1 MNSARDGILRQ
12 MRFLLSLLLIP
23 LVSACQSRHDRLETP
38 PAMDAERSRM
48 IQIPESMAGSPI
60 VDLDWVDTGT
70 VAVVTDPGTSV
81 SLIPWHGQGVQVIG
95 RKGDGPGELRMA
107 TAIVIIGTSHI
118 AALDGRL
125 RKVTFW
131 TPSGIWQKDTRL
143 DAPFVHGMWNTD
155 SGLVVGV
162 QSGARSRTELL
173 VIDTAEAEPRVIRR
187 IEYGTDPTRASCP
200 YCPIAVDAD
209 LGYVANVFND
219 TLYRL
224 LRVSATGETLTP
236 IERTRVELPLRTP
249 EELDSI
255 RSFRSRL
262 VDQRRSPIEKQA
274 LRAAF
279 DGTPISPRKYRF
291 VAGPVVDEALNVWVS
306 RSYTRGMPAE
316 VDVFD
321 AAGTFRATVRF
332 PDGTRVFRVRAGVI
346 LTSRST
352 EAGEQYIQEFRV
364 PSLM

>member
-1 MNSARDGILRQ
+1 
-12 MRFLLSLLLIP
+12 
-23 LVSACQSRHDRLETP
+23 
-38 PAMDAERSRM
+38 M

-60 VDLDWVDTGT
+60 VDLDWVDSGT
-70 VAVVTDPGTSV
+70 VAVVTDPGISI
-81 SLIPWHGQGVQVIG
+81 SLIAWNGRAVQVLG
-95 RKGDGPGELRMA
+95 RRGDGPSELRMA
-107 TAIVIIGTSHI
+107 TAVAMVGTNYI
-118 AALDGRL
+118 AVLDGQL
-125 RKVTFW
+125 RKVSIW
-131 TPSGIWQKDTRL
+131 TRSGVWKKDTRL
-143 DAPFVHGMWNTD
+143 AAPFVHGMWTTD

-173 VIDTAEAEPRVIRR
+173 VVDTAEAEPRVIRR

-209 LGYVANVFND
+209 LGYVANVLND

-224 LRVSATGETLTP
+224 LRVSATGETLAP
-236 IERTRVELPLRTP
+236 IERIGVELPLRTS

-255 RSFRSRL
+255 QLFRSRL

-306 RSYTRGMPAE
+306 RSYTRGMSAE

-332 PDGTRVFRVRAGVI
+332 PDGTRVFRVRAGLI

-352 EAGEQYIQEFRV
+352 EAGEQYIQEYRV

>member
-1 MNSARDGILRQ
+1 MDSALDGILRQ

-23 LVSACQSRHDRLETP
+23 LVSACQSRHDRLEAP
-38 PAMDAERSRM
+38 PAMDAEPART

-60 VDLDWVDTGT
+60 VDLDWVDTGA
-70 VAVVTDPGTSV
+70 VAVVADPGTSV
-81 SLIPWHGQGVQVIG
+81 YLIPWRGEGVQVLG
-95 RKGDGPGELRMA
+95 GKGEGPGELRMA
-107 TAIVIIGTSHI
+107 TAVARVGTNYI
-118 AALDGRL
+118 AVLDGHL
-125 RKVTFW
+125 RKVSVW
-131 TPSGIWQKDTRL
+131 TRSGVWKKDTRL
-143 DAPFVHGMWNTD
+143 DAPFAHGMWTTD
-155 SGLVVGV
+155 SGLVIGV
-162 QSGARSRTELL
+162 QSRARSRTELL

-209 LGYVANVFND
+209 LGYVANVFDD
-219 TLYRL
+219 TLYRV
-224 LRVSATGETLTP
+224 LRVSATGEALTP
-236 IERTRVELPLRTP
+236 IERVGVELPLRTR

-255 RSFRSRL
+255 QSFRSRL
-262 VDQRRSPIEKQA
+262 VDQRRSAIEKQA

-279 DGTPISPRKYRF
+279 DGTPMSPRKYRF
-291 VAGPVVDEALNVWVS
+291 VAGPVVDEVLNVWVS

-332 PDGTRVFRVRAGVI
+332 PDGTRVFRVRAGLI

-352 EAGEQYIQEFRV
+352 EAGEHYIQEFRV